1 MSISSG
7 YVVENSINKIEV
19 NGIKF
24 TLDNNVIKQGHKVIA
39 MTWTNNY
46 KYDILFYNND
56 MFVIVVDGKEIC
68 RRIKLGFR
76 WHDIDND

>member
-39 MTWTNNY
+39 MT
-46 KYDILFYNND
+46 
-56 MFVIVVDGKEIC
+56 
-68 RRIKLGFR
+68 
-76 WHDIDND
+76 